1 MLRDMVRQMADKE
14 LAPNAGTW
22 DREHTFPQTGVDKL
36 IELGLMGVAI
46 DPEHGGTGMD
56 YLVSHVLLLLDH
68 MLVCHEAPHGC
79 TTNSV
84 VSSKKQ
90 RIV

>member
-36 IELGLMGVAI
+36 VELGLMGVAI

-56 YLVSHVLLLLDH
+56 YLVSHLR
-68 MLVCHEAPHGC
+68 CC
-79 TTNSV
+79 C
-84 VSSKKQ
+84 
-90 RIV
+90 